1 MFKVGEFVKIK
12 CLVEIAKTDRRLH
25 LNLPDP
31 SMTKRYCGKIG
42 KVIQI
47 DQSSNSSGEIYIIR
61 LNITKDYGWYD
72 VELTN
77 FGCNNFIPLQICL
90 S

>member
-1 MFKVGEFVKIK
+1 MFKVGELVKIK
-12 CLVEIAKTDRRLH
+12 CFAEIANIDRQLH

-42 KVIQI
+42 KVIGI
-47 DQSSNSSGEIYIIR
+47 DRSSTSSEVYFIR
-61 LNITKDYGWYD
+61 LNITKDYVWYD
-72 VELTN
+72 VELTS

>member
-1 MFKVGEFVKIK
+1 MFKVGELVKIK
-12 CLVEIAKTDRRLH
+12 CLAEITETDRQLH
-25 LNLPDP
+25 LNLPGP

-42 KVIQI
+42 RITRV
-47 DQSSNSSGEIYIIR
+47 DQSSKGERYLIR

-72 VELTN
+72 VELTS
-77 FGCNNFIPLQICL
+77 FGRNNFIPLQICL

>member
-1 MFKVGEFVKIK
+1 MFKVGELVKIK
-12 CLVEIAKTDRRLH
+12 RSTEIKEVDRQLH

-31 SMTKRYCGKIG
+31 SMTKCYCGKIG
-42 KVIQI
+42 RVIKI
-47 DQSSNSSGEIYIIR
+47 DRSSKFSERYLIR

-72 VELTN
+72 VELTSC
-77 FGCNNFIPLQICL
+77 CNNFIPLQICL

>member
-1 MFKVGEFVKIK
+1 MFKIGELVKIK
-12 CLVEIAKTDRRLH
+12 CLAEITETDKQLC

-42 KVIQI
+42 RVTRV
-47 DQSSNSSGEIYIIR
+47 DQSSKGEIYLIR
-61 LNITKDYGWYD
+61 LNITKDYSWYD
-72 VELTN
+72 VELAS
-77 FGCNNFIPLQICL
+77 FSRNNFISLQICL